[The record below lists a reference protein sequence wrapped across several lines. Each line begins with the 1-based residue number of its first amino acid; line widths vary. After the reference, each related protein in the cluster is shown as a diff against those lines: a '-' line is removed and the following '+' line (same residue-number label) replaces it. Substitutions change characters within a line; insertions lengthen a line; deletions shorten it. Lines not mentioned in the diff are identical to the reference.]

1 MFNLEG
7 IMPPMVTPFTEN
19 EKIDE
24 EALIRETQFL
34 VEAGVQ
40 GLTVCGSTGE
50 GYSMTS
56 EEISSVTALVKD
68 EVGSNLPV
76 ITGVIA
82 DSANI
87 AIAHGIAARKAGA
100 DALMVTPVHY
110 VFKPTDEGNFEYY
123 QRICEVVGLPVM
135 IYNVIPWNAIS
146 VDLAVELSR
155 IKQIIGIKQSGGD
168 MHGLADM
175 IIALGDRISIMSA
188 IDDMLFPSFLVGANG
203 AIACICTIA
212 PKLCVDLWEASES
225 NDIRKCIKIHKRLL
239 TLWRVIGKGD
249 MPARAKEALEQIGRH
264 VGPGRGPMIQ
274 VSENTKAEIHNA
286 LLDTKLI
293 L

>member
-1 MFNLEG
+1 
-7 IMPPMVTPFTEN
+7 MPPMVTPFTVD

-24 EALIRETQFL
+24 EALIEETRFL
-34 VEAGVQ
+34 VEAGVH

-56 EEISSVTALVKD
+56 EEISSVTRLVKD
-68 EVGSNLPV
+68 EVGSDLPV

-82 DSANI
+82 DSANM
-87 AIAHGIAARKAGA
+87 AIARGLAARKAAA

-110 VFKPTDEGNFEYY
+110 VFKPTDDGNFEYY
-123 QRICEVVGLPVM
+123 QRICEVVGLPIL
-135 IYNVIPWNAIS
+135 IYNVIPWNTIS
-146 VDLAVELSR
+146 VDLAVKLSR
-155 IKQIIGIKQSGGD
+155 IGQIVGIKQSGGD

-175 IIALGDRISIMSA
+175 IEALGDRISVMSA
-188 IDDMLFPSFLVGANG
+188 IDDMLFPSFLIGAEG

-212 PKLCVDLWEASES
+212 PRLCVDLWEASES
-225 NDIRKCIKIHKRLL
+225 NDIRECIKIHTRLL
-239 TLWRVIGKGD
+239 ALWRVIGKGD

-264 VGPGRGPMIQ
+264 VGPARSPMIQ
-274 VSENTKAEIHNA
+274 VSENAKDEIHNA
-286 LLDTKLI
+286 LLDAELI